1 MARLSSKRVRLTM
14 AVAAAALTL
23 TACGSGNDTADAPAQ
38 PAVQASVADS
48 IDAVTDTLEAAQD
61 QPAQD
66 EAAKPAQD
74 PKAEPK
80 QGATDAAAPAKPAE
94 NSKPAEN
101 ARPAEAPKPAP
112 AQAPAG
118 PSVRDALPDISVVQ
132 VATGQSID
140 LRSLAVAGK
149 PTLLWFWA
157 PHCPFCKAEAPKVL
171 DFQAKYGDEIEV
183 IGLGAQDDLGQ
194 AEGFLAETKTSGLQM
209 VWDES
214 GKSWVHFRVTN
225 QPTVIVLN
233 PSGKVTKTAFRE
245 FDEVAIREAAAQ
257 A

>member
-1 MARLSSKRVRLTM
+1 MAWHSSTRVRLTVV
-14 AVAAAALTL
+14 VAAASLTL
-23 TACGSGNDTADAPAQ
+23 TACGSGDADQADAPVA
-38 PAVQASVADS
+38 PAVQTGVADS
-48 IDAVTDTLEAAQD
+48 VSDVAAALETAKDKVAAEPAKIDAPEVES
-61 QPAQD
+61 
-66 EAAKPAQD
+66 
-74 PKAEPK
+74 EPK
-80 QGATDAAAPAKPAE
+80 QGATDAATAPKQAE
-94 NSKPAEN
+94 NPKLAEN
-101 ARPAEAPKPAP
+101 PKQAPAPKPAP
-112 AQAPAG
+112 APAPAG

-171 DFQAKYGDEIEV
+171 DFQAKYGDDIEV
-183 IGLGAQDDLGQ
+183 IGLGAQDDLDQ
-194 AEGFLAETKTSGLQM
+194 AEGFLAETKTAGLKM
-209 VWDES
+209 VWDSS

-233 PSGKVTKTAFRE
+233 PAGKVTKTAFRE
-245 FDEVAIREAAAQ
+245 FDAVAIREAAQ